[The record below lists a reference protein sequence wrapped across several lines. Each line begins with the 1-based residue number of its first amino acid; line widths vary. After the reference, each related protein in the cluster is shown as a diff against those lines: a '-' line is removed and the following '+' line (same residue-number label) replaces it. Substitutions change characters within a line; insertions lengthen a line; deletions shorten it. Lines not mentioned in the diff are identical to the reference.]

1 MLYRQDAITRFA
13 NKNIIFFDE
22 KFYNCLAL
30 QLNLLEYLFQILS
43 IDNDVTHAFAEIGSG
58 RRDQSYI
65 SIECD
70 ISRQDKAEVN
80 SINRWKCHDRFT
92 TSSARF
98 AIGDRRRGRWTPVE
112 VESLG
117 NVRATGGKAIVVLS
131 KVGSISL
138 FHLANRRF
146 RENSPLSSFK
156 ILISF
161 L

>member
-1 MLYRQDAITRFA
+1 MQLHRFD
-13 NKNIIFFDE
+13 NKNIIFLMKNFIIILVF
-22 KFYNCLAL
+22 K
-30 QLNLLEYLFQILS
+30 QLNFLEYLFPIFLINS
-43 IDNDVTHAFAEIGSG
+43 DVTHAFAEIGSG

-117 NVRATGGKAIVVLS
+117 NVRATGGKATVVLQS
-131 KVGSISL
+131 RFYLSL
-138 FHLANRRF
+138 FHFTNIVDF
-146 RENSPLSSFK
+146 EK
-156 ILISF
+156 ILPYLHLKF
-161 L
+161 